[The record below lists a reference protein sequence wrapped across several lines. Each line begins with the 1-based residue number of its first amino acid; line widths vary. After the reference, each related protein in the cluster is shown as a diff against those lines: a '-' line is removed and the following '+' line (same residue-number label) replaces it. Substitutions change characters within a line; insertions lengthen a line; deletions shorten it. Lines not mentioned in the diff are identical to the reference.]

1 MDQCEKLKSKRRS
14 IMKKCHKKTNVCLF
28 VYFLNENKS
37 TILTTNKDEK
47 ERKQKDNQNEKKVKD
62 HKTTLP

>member
-1 MDQCEKLKSKRRS
+1 MKLKKM
-14 IMKKCHKKTNVCLF
+14 IHHEKCHKKTNVCLF